1 MPNEQKFFVTGPAGK
16 LETVVT
22 LPDDLPRGIAIVA
35 HPHPLYQG
43 SMDNKIVYILVRALV
58 EQRYI
63 TAKFNF
69 RGVGAS
75 EGSYTEGKG
84 EIEDVLAVTQ
94 SVRER
99 YDTGTE
105 PLPLTLAGFSFG
117 GGVQAHVAQQL
128 HPHKL
133 ILVAP
138 AVERLQAP
146 PVIDC
151 AEHILIIQG
160 DQDTVI
166 PLQSTLNWA
175 TPQTLPITVIPGA
188 EHFFHGKLNTLKN
201 IILQNCV

>member
-1 MPNEQKFFVTGPAGK
+1 MPNEQKFSVNGPVGR

-22 LPDDLPRGIAIVA
+22 LPDDSPRGIAVIA
-35 HPHPLYQG
+35 HPHPLYKG
-43 SMDNKIVYILVRALV
+43 SMDNKIVYILARAFV

-69 RGVGAS
+69 RGVGES
-75 EGSYTEGKG
+75 EGSYAKGKG

-105 PLPLTLAGFSFG
+105 PLPLILAGFSFG

-146 PVIDC
+146 PVINC
-151 AEHILIIQG
+151 AENIVIIQG
-160 DQDTVI
+160 DQDTVV
-166 PLQSTLNWA
+166 PLQSILNWA
-175 TPQTLPITVIPGA
+175 TPQTLPVTVIPGA
-188 EHFFHGKLNTLKN
+188 EHFFHGKLNTLRN
-201 IILQNCV
+201 IILQNCA